1 MLSKI
6 NNAIRKG
13 IIIPVG
19 KEYDVTRYDFCLC
32 YEHIAVDR
40 YIDDYFL
47 PEDKSSSEFFYGG
60 FVVDENG
67 IVVKATLNNVYVRE
81 TLKEVRP
88 VQMIVEDDGI
98 PFSDFFLGTNC
109 NTGLII
115 PHRLTSLTCWRDLI
129 RKYRD
134 KGIYLSDYRLLS
146 RDCICT
152 KDFVEARIKDSEI
165 ERQLNN
171 QLTCAR
177 EIKDGLDN
185 IAKSNLVLADSVT
198 EGSRIIAW
206 QDSHYGAFAGI

>member
-6 NNAIRKG
+6 DKAIRKG

-32 YEHIAVDR
+32 YEHVAVER
-40 YIDDYFL
+40 TGHDYYL
-47 PEDKSSSEFFYGG
+47 PKDKSSSEFFYGG

-67 IVVKATLNNVYVRE
+67 IVVKATLNNVYVCE
-81 TLKEVRP
+81 EQKNVRP

-98 PFSDFFLGTNC
+98 PFCDFFLDIDDK
-109 NTGLII
+109 TGLTV
-115 PHRLTSLTCWRDLI
+115 PHRLTTLTCWRDLI
-129 RKYRD
+129 RKYRAM
-134 KGIYLSDYRLLS
+134 GLCLSDYRLLS

-152 KDFVEARIKDSEI
+152 KDFVEYRIKDAEI

-171 QLTCAR
+171 QLTCSR
-177 EIKDGLDN
+177 MIKDGLDN
-185 IAKSNLVLADSVT
+185 IAESNIILAKSVI

-206 QDSHYGAFAGI
+206 NDSHYGAFAGL